1 MTTTVTDGVAHIE
14 TVQSVT
20 EDTSILVSGCFEDL
34 HDLSGVV
41 LELLDKDDDR
51 PCLDTFAHQDFIRL
65 SDLSHVAERNQSIVA
80 VPCAVSVEGCEDGMA
95 GTTGAHCFIHST
107 VTNFGRDNELR
118 VIAQGVFCQVK
129 HADLNRRICCEH
141 RHYTCRTVILHIVL
155 NGIEFLGILNSQNTV
170 VVVLVVRNVL
180 VDAKVLQ
187 RRFAGA
193 GASGNSD

>member
-20 EDTSILVSGCFEDL
+20 EDPSILVSGCFEDL

-41 LELLDKDDDR
+41 LELLDKDDDG

-129 HADLNRRICCEH
+129 HIDLGRCFGGIH
-141 RHYTCRTVILHIVL
+141 GHHSCRPVILHIIL
-155 NGIEFLGILNSQNTV
+155 DGIEFLGIFNGQNTV
-170 VVVLVVRNVL
+170 VVVLVVCDVL
-180 VDAKVLQ
+180 IDAEILQ
-187 RRFAGA
+187 RGFAGA
-193 GASGNSD
+193 GTSGNSD